1 MRDNAKGFIDLASA
15 VNVVA
20 VLANVL
26 PAVAALFTIVW
37 TFFRTL
43 ETPAF
48 QAMCFRAFGWRVDQW
63 LHLPKR
69 DDDL

>member
-1 MRDNAKGFIDLASA
+1 MRDGAKSFVDVASA

-48 QAMCFRAFGWRVDQW
+48 QAICFRLFGWRVDEW
-63 LHLPKR
+63 LRLPKR
-69 DDDL
+69 DKP